1 MTYSNTNSNSG
12 TDSGDNLSEYQVITA
27 ANTGEASSQVH
38 PPGKTAPKYF
48 LDNPINF
55 QITNNEYTSG
65 PYYYDVIRNT
75 WIFYTPGTYIPSPPP
90 NPDAGN
96 LWIDP
101 TNMYLMYVYNEND
114 FSFPDATDNTWYAL
128 TTNKRAY
135 DYLIVPLAMDGD
147 INVVIPPDRIN
158 IFKQSYL
165 YFNRSDL
172 DLKVRVEQKNEQGDV
187 IGHQWASI
195 TQRAINAVN
204 DPSKDFNDTLP
215 APALRQL
222 HNSIGQ
228 LEQRV
233 EALKEAVG
241 I

>member
-1 MTYSNTNSNSG
+1 MTYSNSEST
-12 TDSGDNLSEYQVITA
+12 EYQVTTSSNA
-27 ANTGEASSQVH
+27 GETSSQVF
-38 PPGKTAPKYF
+38 PPDKTLPKYF

-65 PYYYDVIRNT
+65 PYYYDTVRNT

-90 NPDAGN
+90 NPDGGN

-101 TNMYLMYVYNEND
+101 TNMYLMYVYNDND
-114 FSFPDATDNTWYAL
+114 FSFPDARSNTWYAL

-135 DYLIVPLAMDGD
+135 DYLILPLALDGD
-147 INVVIPPDRIN
+147 INVVFPPDRIN

-165 YFNRSDL
+165 YFNRNDL
-172 DLKVRVEQKNEQGDV
+172 DLKVRVQQTNAQGDV

-195 TQRAINAVN
+195 TQRAIQAVE
-204 DPSKDFNDTLP
+204 DPNSDFIDTLP

-222 HNSIGQ
+222 HNSVGQ

-233 EALKEAVG
+233 ENLKAAVG